1 MLAEDVGDTP
11 LELLQPV
18 LLRCN
23 AEQLA
28 SIEDGTRRGLLITAS
43 ALYCDY
49 THAQLTSCLCTGMEE
64 ESCMRRCNHTGTEYT
79 QLILETGTMHLFR
92 SATERRR

>member
-1 MLAEDVGDTP
+1 MPAEDVGDTP

-28 SIEDGTRRGLLITAS
+28 SIEDGTRQEVLLNSQCIV
-43 ALYCDY
+43 L
-49 THAQLTSCLCTGMEE
+49 Q
-64 ESCMRRCNHTGTEYT
+64 
-79 QLILETGTMHLFR
+79 
-92 SATERRR
+92 